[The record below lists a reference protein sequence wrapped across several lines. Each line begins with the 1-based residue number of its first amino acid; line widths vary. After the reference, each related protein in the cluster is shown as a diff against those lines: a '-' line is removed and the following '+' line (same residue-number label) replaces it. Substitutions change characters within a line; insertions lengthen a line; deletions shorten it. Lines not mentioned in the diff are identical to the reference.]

1 MTTCDEREQ
10 MNKIQLSVMNAILS
24 ALNERIDP
32 DITIRIDNKKAPAIA
47 SPIAVD
53 DIAAGIFATFG
64 GIAAT
69 LGRMRGLPPQSL
81 SIDRR
86 QAGNTLNSIAWHFQN
101 KYQLDLSPVHT
112 DINGFFATADS
123 RHVIYNGAYPH
134 LREIILQYLG
144 CPNERVM
151 IASATAKHNAEDLER
166 ELSERGACVAVVL
179 DRSEWARHDQGQYLA
194 TVGVVELVK
203 VAEGAPVSLP
213 TGRRIL
219 SGIRVLD
226 LTKVIAGPT
235 AGRQFAEHG
244 ADVIHLHHPYQDVVY
259 AMDIDTSYGKTNAY
273 LDFTRE
279 RDRDVL
285 VDLIKDADIFLSGY
299 RYGALERH
307 GFGVEDVV
315 KINRNIINLR
325 MNAYGFGGP
334 WAGRRGYEQLAQS
347 IAGAA
352 AIQGGSLTAPRLVPA
367 YMNDYLSG
375 YLGALGAMAALMK
388 RAREGGAWLVRV
400 SLARTCMFALEH
412 GLCEHDTPVPG
423 DLSELQSWMI
433 DQEGQLGLMTRLAP
447 VITYSHTPAYA
458 AIAGT
463 APGSHLPRWEYIK
476 DPGVVPHYPTRV
488 FEDLRLLGA
497 MNLH

>member
-1 MTTCDEREQ
+1 
-10 MNKIQLSVMNAILS
+10 
-24 ALNERIDP
+24 
-32 DITIRIDNKKAPAIA
+32 
-47 SPIAVD
+47 
-53 DIAAGIFATFG
+53 
-64 GIAAT
+64 
-69 LGRMRGLPPQSL
+69 
-81 SIDRR
+81 
-86 QAGNTLNSIAWHFQN
+86 
-101 KYQLDLSPVHT
+101 
-112 DINGFFATADS
+112 
-123 RHVIYNGAYPH
+123 
-134 LREIILQYLG
+134 
-144 CPNERVM
+144 M

-166 ELSERGACVAVVL
+166 ELSERGACVAMVR

-194 TVGVVELVK
+194 TVGVVEVVK

-213 TGRRIL
+213 AGRRIL

-244 ADVIHLHHPYQDVVY
+244 ADVIHLQHPYQDLIY

-285 VDLIKDADIFLSGY
+285 IDLIKDADIFLSGY

-347 IAGAA
+347 ITGAA

-423 DLSELQSWMI
+423 DPSELQSWMI

-463 APGSHLPRWEYIK
+463 APGSHLPRWEYIR
-476 DPGVVPHYPTRV
+476 DPGVVPHHPTRV